1 MGFTVLTMP
10 PNATQ
15 GASSELP
22 LPTWS
27 GPGPPSLRFNR
38 VQSILFIFLA
48 SAFLAAFLAS
58 LGRQCPKFHV
68 EEAFIDRNRHRELE
82 MMDTITWRSKSM
94 ERLPLT
100 IQVSSRGTHGS
111 GIPRIS
117 VVQSPLSSP
126 GLRPLASPS
135 ISSSS
140 PSGRF
145 RRSFQSHPKI
155 LWSYTVASI
164 TVKTH
169 RFIAYRKQIPIPPI
183 ASDGD
188 DQDNEFHSELSCIS
202 TMFKISK
209 FPDSIW

>member
-1 MGFTVLTMP
+1 MSFTVLTIP
-10 PNATQ
+10 PNATS
-15 GASSELP
+15 GVSRELP

-27 GPGPPSLRFNR
+27 GPDPPSLRFNR
-38 VQSILFIFLA
+38 IQSTFIFLA

-58 LGRQCPKFHV
+58 LGRQCPKFHL
-68 EEAFIDRNRHRELE
+68 EGAFIDHNRHRELE
-82 MMDTITWRSKSM
+82 MMDTITWRFKFV
-94 ERLPLT
+94 EHLPLT
-100 IQVSSRGTHGS
+100 IQVSPSWGTHGS
-111 GIPRIS
+111 GIPRTS
-117 VVQSPLSSP
+117 VVQSPPSSP
-126 GLRPLASPS
+126 DLRPLASPS

-164 TVKTH
+164 TAKTH

-188 DQDNEFHSELSCIS
+188 DQDNEVHSELSYIS
-202 TMFKISK
+202 TMFKMSK
-209 FPDSIW
+209 VPDSIW